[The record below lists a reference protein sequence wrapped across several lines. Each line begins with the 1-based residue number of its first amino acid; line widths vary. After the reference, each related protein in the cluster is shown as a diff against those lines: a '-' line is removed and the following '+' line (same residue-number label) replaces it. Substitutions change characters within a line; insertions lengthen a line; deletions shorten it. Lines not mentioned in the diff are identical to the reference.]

1 MTAITHIADY
11 LPLIIN
17 VELGLVSSHFTVCD
31 GTSKG
36 LDLTPERHNIRWAC
50 NPGILSLNLPVM
62 LTT

>member
-17 VELGLVSSHFTVCD
+17 VESGLVSSHFTLCD

-36 LDLTPERHNIRWAC
+36 LRTLLPKGT
-50 NPGILSLNLPVM
+50 ILDGPAILAFVAELPVM